1 MSDVCAVEC
10 GMAADGPVS
19 SLPVEDG
26 WRVPAASGRLPD
38 DLWAQ
43 LRCDA
48 QALAVR
54 EPLMQQHLSRTILLR
69 NTPAEMLASI
79 LALRLTSPTFAHD
92 DLYALFEQVLSGNP
106 VLVEAA
112 TRDIAAV
119 LTRDPGAPSALH
131 VLINLKGF
139 HALQVH
145 RIAHALWR
153 DSRCELAAL
162 LANAASQ
169 VFGVDIHPAARIGHG
184 IMLDHGDGI
193 VIGETAVVGDDVSL
207 LHNVTLGG
215 TGKHGGD
222 RHPKIGRGVLIGA
235 GASVLGNIEVG
246 AQSRIAAGSVVL
258 RNIPPRCTVAGVPA
272 EVVRF
277 HCEATVPAFEMDQ
290 DI

>member
-10 GMAADGPVS
+10 GMAAEGPAS

-26 WRVPAASGRLPD
+26 WRVPASGRLPN

-54 EPLMQQHLSRTILLR
+54 EPLMQRHLSRTILLR

-79 LALRLTSPTFAHD
+79 LALRLTSPTFAQE
-92 DLYALFEQVLSGNP
+92 DLHALFEQVLVANP

-145 RIAHALWR
+145 RIAHALWHDAR
-153 DSRCELAAL
+153 RELAAL

-290 DI
+290 EI